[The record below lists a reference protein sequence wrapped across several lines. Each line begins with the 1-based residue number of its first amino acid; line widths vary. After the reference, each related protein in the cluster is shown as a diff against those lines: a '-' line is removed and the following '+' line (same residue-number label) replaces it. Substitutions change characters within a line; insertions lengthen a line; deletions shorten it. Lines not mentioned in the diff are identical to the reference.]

1 MIFPK
6 FSRPSSTK
14 MSEIS
19 INTVKYIDEVEQK
32 NLLTT
37 CTTKLCRFY
46 RVSLHCFDFRQ
57 KKFRECHP
65 PFINSP
71 FITFAKV
78 GQLLLYTGILCLENY
93 GKQHVLIHLRHL
105 DLFFYEILIIDSN
118 IVVHFY
124 ERSTKDSLIRAKSLN

>member
-32 NLLTT
+32 NFLTT

-57 KKFRECHP
+57 KIPRMPP

-78 GQLLLYTGILCLENY
+78 GQLLLYTGISCLENY
-93 GKQHVLIHLRHL
+93 GKQHVLRHLRHL
-105 DLFFYEILIIDSN
+105 NLFFMK
-118 IVVHFY
+118 F
-124 ERSTKDSLIRAKSLN
+124 